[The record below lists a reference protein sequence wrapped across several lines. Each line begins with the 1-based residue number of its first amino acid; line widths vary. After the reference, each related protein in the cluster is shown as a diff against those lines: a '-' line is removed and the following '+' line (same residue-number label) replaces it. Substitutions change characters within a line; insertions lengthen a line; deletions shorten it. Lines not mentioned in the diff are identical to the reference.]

1 MKYRNWFSTSQKLE
15 ESLREEKP
23 PSKKKKRIVADK
35 ALEQSCSN
43 SEDEYLVS
51 GEEYFDECKV
61 YEPLRRAILED
72 SGVVIDQNVTLNT
85 YAISKSRNKCG
96 CQCRGGKCLPN
107 KCECARNGIKCQV
120 ENVDYTIPESSPVT
134 GYPCRCT
141 AKNCKNPEG
150 RTELN
155 VIRIQTHFLQTIM
168 RLKDATKKFGRASI

>member
-23 PSKKKKRIVADK
+23 PSKKKKRIMADK

-72 SGVVIDQNVTLNT
+72 SGVVIDQNVTSNT

-120 ENVDYTIPESSPVT
+120 DYTIPESSPVI

-155 VIRIQTHFLQTIM
+155 VLRIRTHFYQTMM